1 MGKVSAYLK
10 LARIEHG
17 IIASVA
23 AVTGCALGAGG
34 WLHTPFIQAILAIA
48 VTVFVE
54 AGLFI
59 FNDVYN
65 IDEDKVNAPY
75 RPLVTGEISLKEAT
89 MAGYLTLLL
98 GTALALL
105 LGVAPLAVV
114 LAAITSGMAYNV
126 RYKRL
131 GFIGNLIVSLDTSLP
146 FLFGATVTSGYQ
158 IPLLVI
164 IFTLIAFVATLGREV
179 LKGIRD
185 LEGDKRV
192 GIKTVAAVKGRR
204 FAASL
209 AAVLFIFAV
218 LLSLITLPFIHDQ
231 GKRTLYAALVSV
243 TDTLFL
249 FTAVYI
255 LLKQDIRH
263 AENGRKF
270 TFLAMLLGTIA
281 FSTAA

>member
-1 MGKVSAYLK
+1 MGKVSAYFK
-10 LARIEHG
+10 LTRIEHG

-34 WLHTPFIQAILAIA
+34 WMYTPLIQAVLAI
-48 VTVFVE
+48 VITVLVE

-59 FNDVYN
+59 FNDIYN
-65 IDEDKVNAPY
+65 IDEDKINAPY
-75 RPLVTGEISLKEAT
+75 RPLVTGEISLKEAI

-98 GTALALL
+98 GTALSLF
-105 LGVAPLAVV
+105 LGIMPLVVV

-131 GFIGNLIVSLDTSLP
+131 GFIGNLVVSLDTSLP

-158 IPLLVI
+158 IPLLAV

-192 GIKTVAAVKGRR
+192 GIKTIAVVKGRR
-204 FAASL
+204 FAAFL
-209 AAVLFIFAV
+209 AAVLFIFAI
-218 LLSLITLPFIHDQ
+218 LLSLIALPLIHDQ
-231 GKRTLYAALVSV
+231 GKRAIYTALVSV
-243 TDTLFL
+243 TDTLFS
-249 FTAVYI
+249 FTAIYI

-263 AENGRKF
+263 AENSRKI
-270 TFLAMLLGTIA
+270 TLLAMLLGTIA